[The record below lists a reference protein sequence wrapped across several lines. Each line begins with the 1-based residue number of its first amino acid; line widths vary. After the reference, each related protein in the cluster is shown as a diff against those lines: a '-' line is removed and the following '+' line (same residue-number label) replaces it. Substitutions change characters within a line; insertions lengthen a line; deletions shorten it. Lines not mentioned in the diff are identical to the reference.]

1 MLVAEIVLLAMLGS
15 ALGSFLNLTMDRIP
29 RGESLFLPGSHCDA
43 CYHRLGFTDL
53 VPIASYIRLLGRCRY
68 CSCRIS
74 YRVPL
79 VEVLT
84 AAGCAFLAI
93 PW

>member
-1 MLVAEIVLLAMLGS
+1 MLIAEIVLFALLGS

-29 RGESLFLPGSHCDA
+29 RGESLFLPGSHCDV
-43 CYHRLGFTDL
+43 CYHSLGPADL
-53 VPIASYIRLLGRCRY
+53 IPIASYIRLLGRCRY

-79 VEVLT
+79 VETLT
-84 AAGCAFLAI
+84 AVGCAFLALTF
-93 PW
+93 